1 MNIGQIH
8 GKSRPLLL
16 KYKNEECPHL
26 TIETNLI
33 CNIKCRSCYNINN
46 SFVKD
51 FDLICEEI
59 DTGIKKRKPQSITL
73 IGGEPTLHPDLVNI
87 IRYIKQRGLVCQML
101 TNGVLFLEDE
111 EDSLLYSLADA
122 GLDKILL
129 HVDEGQEEIHIN
141 LDRVIVTL
149 FGKFEKV
156 KIWYSLSTT
165 VFHDTQQRAAG
176 KLRRYANNKYFDGI
190 LALLVRH
197 CEETIK
203 PVFDE
208 SGASTMLKEYEGI
221 SKELEID
228 PLAYIPTSLDDH
240 EISWLFYF
248 FYINANTGAVF
259 SRSFTLIRF
268 FFKAYRL
275 FSGRAAF
282 GLNFRGGIFYLVFIF
297 SSLLEIII
305 NPLRIPSLIRLMA
318 RSRMLSALRIHTLV
332 IQNPPQYHPE
342 KEQFQI
348 CYHCP
353 DATIRNGKLTPLCLA
368 DVINPLAG
376 TEKKEVPEEV
386 YRTVYEHMGEPV

>member
-1 MNIGQIH
+1 VNVGQIH
-8 GKSRPLLL
+8 GKNHPLLL
-16 KYKNEECPHL
+16 KYAIEECPHL

-46 SFVKD
+46 NFVKD
-51 FDLICEEI
+51 FGLICDEI

-73 IGGEPTLHPDLVNI
+73 IGGEPTLHPDLVKI
-87 IRYIKQRGLVCQML
+87 IQYIKQQGVICQML
-101 TNGVLFLEDE
+101 TNGMLFLEDE
-111 EDSLLYSLADA
+111 KDYLLNSLVEA

-129 HVDEGQEEIHIN
+129 HADEGQDRIHDSI
-141 LDRVIVTL
+141 DRVITKL
-149 FGKFEKV
+149 FGKFEKA
-156 KIWYSLSTT
+156 KILYSLSTT

-176 KLRRYANNKYFDGI
+176 KIRKYAANSYFDGI

-203 PVFDE
+203 PTFDE
-208 SGASTMLKEYEGI
+208 SGAATMLKEYEGI
-221 SKELEID
+221 SKELGIQ
-228 PLAYIPTSLDDH
+228 PLAYIPTSLDDN

-248 FYINANTGAVF
+248 FFINAKTGVVF
-259 SRSFTLIRF
+259 SRSVTLVRI

-282 GLNFRGGIFYLVFIF
+282 GLNFRGALFYAVFIG

-305 NPLRIPSLIRLMA
+305 NPLRIPSLFRLMA
-318 RSRMLSALRIHTLV
+318 RSRLLSALRIHTLV

-342 KEQFQI
+342 KEEFHI

-368 DVINPLAG
+368 DIINPLPG
-376 TEKKEVPEEV
+376 TEQKEVPAEV
-386 YRTVYEHMGEPV
+386 YRKVYDHMGEPE